1 MLEKYPAFTHARSTV
16 IGLIAH
22 FVPSLDGNDF
32 DVVLNSFQCLKE
44 LRIISS
50 QECAIQTFGSLI
62 VAIHHKAEEKK
73 HFIDDLLPLIFK
85 ALKDE
90 WNASSAEWVLENQV
104 LTVMNQEQ
112 LRQWIVELQR
122 WIRED
127 YLKYRLRVFTILYDI
142 FSKGSHEMKEYIRS
156 RFSEEFLVNMIESCK
171 KSTSRKQGIVS

>member
-1 MLEKYPAFTHARSTV
+1 MTEEQHIGILKAVVLCLQKEDYGIQNAGIWIMEQLVQEGCNLSLYKEMLLTPLLGCMLEKYPAFTHARSTV

-32 DVVLNSFQCLKE
+32 DVVLNSFQCIKE
-44 LRIISS
+44 LRIVSS
-50 QECAIQTFGSLI
+50 HECAIETFGSLI

-112 LRQWIVELQR
+112 LTTMDCRTAKV
-122 WIRED
+122 D
-127 YLKYRLRVFTILYDI
+127 
-142 FSKGSHEMKEYIRS
+142 
-156 RFSEEFLVNMIESCK
+156 
-171 KSTSRKQGIVS
+171 